1 MCICWVDLISHGWSE
16 SIFRN
21 LTQVFVWSRVQ
32 RKSVLQLAIQ
42 ASCTTS
48 MYQPKSH
55 FNYSFSVLSI
65 SWNIK
70 FICLL
75 GKLRTE
81 FTSLMRKSTS
91 PVLSDMTSFARWS
104 DLKLLSMYQLLFS
117 LDMFKTAFF
126 DNTVGTRNFENELS
140 KNLVNFVSVNYFQI
154 QSFLKYFSNVLHT
167 LQPKE
172 GYFFLN
178 FLSQFNLQGF
188 LII

>member
-1 MCICWVDLISHGWSE
+1 
-16 SIFRN
+16 
-21 LTQVFVWSRVQ
+21 
-32 RKSVLQLAIQ
+32 
-42 ASCTTS
+42 
-48 MYQPKSH
+48 
-55 FNYSFSVLSI
+55 
-65 SWNIK
+65 
-70 FICLL
+70 
-75 GKLRTE
+75 
-81 FTSLMRKSTS
+81 MRKSTS

-154 QSFLKYFSNVLHT
+154 QSFLKYFSNVLHA